1 MRKTPAIVT
10 LAAVLCL
17 AAAAVP
23 APAQDAG
30 LTAVQVLDKVDDAVN
45 GPRDQSYTVQLVLT
59 DKDGAQKTREMMM
72 LQKGRDKR
80 LVRFT
85 APADQ
90 RGIAFLSLPGDL
102 QYLYLP
108 AFNKVRRI
116 ATSVK
121 NSSFAGTDFT
131 YDDLEAGKQ
140 SDKWVPSIRS
150 RDHDTTVLELVPRPG
165 RTSEYSKQ
173 VLTVLNDSF
182 YPVRVEYYD
191 RSGTLVKVLTRADVR
206 KVQGYWAAMRTAM
219 EDLKKQ
225 HKSEM
230 IVSDLKLD
238 AGIGDDKFSERYLS
252 K

>member
-1 MRKTPAIVT
+1 
-10 LAAVLCL
+10 VL
-17 AAAAVP
+17 
-23 APAQDAG
+23 AQDN
-30 LTAVQVLDKVDDAVN
+30 LTAAQVLDRIDDAIN

-59 DKDGAQKTREMMM
+59 DKDGSQKTREMVM

-121 NSSFAGTDFT
+121 NTNFAGTDFT
-131 YDDLEAGKQ
+131 YEDLQAV
-140 SDKWVPSIRS
+140 KWSSTWAATIKS
-150 RDHDTTVLELVPRPG
+150 RDQDTTIMELTPKPG
-165 RTSEYSKQ
+165 SSTGYSRQ
-173 VLTVLNDSF
+173 LVTVRSDTF

-191 RSGTLVKVLTRADVR
+191 GSGTLSKVLVR
-206 KVQGYWAAMRTAM
+206 GELKQVKGYWVSMDSTM
-219 EDLKKQ
+219 EDLRKK
-225 HKSEM
+225 HTTRM
-230 IVSDLKLD
+230 VVSDLRLD
-238 AGIGDDKFSERYLS
+238 SGIGDEKFTERYLS
-252 K
+252 Q